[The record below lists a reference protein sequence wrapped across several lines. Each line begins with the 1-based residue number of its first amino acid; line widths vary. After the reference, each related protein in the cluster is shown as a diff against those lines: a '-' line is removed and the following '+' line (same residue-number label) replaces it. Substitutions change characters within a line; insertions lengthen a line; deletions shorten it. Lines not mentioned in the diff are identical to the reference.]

1 MIDQQNVKSSKD
13 QLYQTGSLFLLVLS
27 VLAAVFIFIQI
38 REYKYIGQYP
48 TSEATISVTGDAE
61 TYQKP
66 DIINLSYS
74 IEYLGKTPK
83 EATDEVAKKTG
94 ALREYLGSMGIDAKD
109 VRTTSYNLYPEY
121 DWVQDRAVICAAGM
135 YCPPPAGRQVLKG
148 YRLTESYDL
157 KLHSEHFD
165 KAGELLSGIA
175 EKGATNVSGLNFAVE
190 NEEEFLEQVRDEA
203 IAEAKEKAE
212 RLAKELG
219 VRIVRVQSYNE
230 GTNYPIFYG
239 RGAMDSKVAM
249 AEAAPVANVQPGQEK
264 LSTSVSIT
272 YVVR

>member
-1 MIDQQNVKSSKD
+1 MIDQQNMQSGKD
-13 QLYQTGSLFLLVLS
+13 QLYRTGSLFLLVLS
-27 VLAAVFIFIQI
+27 ALAVVFIFVQV

-48 TSEATISVTGDAE
+48 TSEATISVTGDSE

-74 IEYLGKTPK
+74 VEYLGKTPK
-83 EATDEVAKKTG
+83 EATDEVAEKT
-94 ALREYLGSMGIDAKD
+94 ASLREYLGSVGIDAKD
-109 VRTTSYNLYPEY
+109 VRTTGYNLYPEY

-135 YCPPPAGRQVLKG
+135 YCPPTGGKQVLKG

-157 KLHSEHFD
+157 KIHSEHFD
-165 KAGELLSGIA
+165 KAGEILSGIA
-175 EKGATNVSGLNFAVE
+175 EKGATNVSGLTFKVE
-190 NEEEFLEQVRDEA
+190 NEEKFLEEVRSEA
-203 IAEAKEKAE
+203 IAEARAKAE

-219 VRIVRVQSYNE
+219 VSIVRVQSYNE

-249 AEAAPVANVQPGQEK
+249 AEAAPEANVQPGQEK
-264 LSTSVSIT
+264 LSTSDSIT